1 MRISEI
7 CLARKLQEF
16 LEEDIGLGDITTN
29 AVVPEETHV
38 RAEIVVKEDAVIAGI
53 MEAKVLLQIAGLDFV
68 FHVEDGEEVSSGKV
82 IAEVKGNGR
91 TVLSIERTLL
101 NIMSRMS
108 GIATITRR
116 LVKMLQED
124 GLNVRIA
131 ATRKTAPG
139 LRYFDK
145 RAVMIGGGDPH
156 RFRLDD
162 AFLIKDNHIAVAG
175 SISEAMMRL
184 RKNAMFSK
192 KIEVEVKTSEQA
204 VEAAKL
210 GADIIMIDNMTIE
223 DARKTTQTLVNLGLR
238 DKVLIEISGGI
249 NENNLLEYARLG
261 PDIISLGYITHS
273 VKSVDLSLEIVEV
286 MPGKK

>member
-1 MRISEI
+1 M
-7 CLARKLQEF
+7 ARKLQEF